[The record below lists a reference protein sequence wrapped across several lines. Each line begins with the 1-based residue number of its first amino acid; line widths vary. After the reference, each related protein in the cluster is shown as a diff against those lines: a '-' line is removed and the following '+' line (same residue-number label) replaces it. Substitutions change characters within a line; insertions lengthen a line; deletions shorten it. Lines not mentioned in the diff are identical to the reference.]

1 MGILF
6 NKTQNILR
14 NVIQLAFTG
23 IRQDLLPPN
32 APPQYVY
39 RGIRITYRHHY
50 DVIIPQSTPL
60 TMNRSR
66 FEDLDVLLQ
75 TKKRLFYFAG
85 TLFHSTSSYSARSQ
99 LSLLWRDIKR
109 QQKSNMTTEIQG
121 KQFDTIMII
130 DGHIEAHE
138 YIKSIQSSVF
148 SLCPEGFLP
157 WSPRLYEAIQIGAI
171 PIILADNIVLPFER
185 FIAWRSF
192 SAKVNVSNIRKMINY
207 VHRIKNFEKY
217 IERKLQSALP
227 YLHAFQW
234 PYSALGENGQNR
246 HVFLPDE
253 DQNGSVINV
262 FHYISL
268 ELRCRRLEQL
278 YGLTSESFSVK
289 SIEAQRQACTN
300 HSSIC
305 PCHTVQQSAAFREY
319 I

>member
-1 MGILF
+1 LKGNGSIFPNL
-6 NKTQNILR
+6 NITLKK
-14 NVIQLAFTG
+14 
-23 IRQDLLPPN
+23 
-32 APPQYVY
+32 
-39 RGIRITYRHHY
+39 
-50 DVIIPQSTPL
+50 
-60 TMNRSR
+60 
-66 FEDLDVLLQ
+66 
-75 TKKRLFYFAG
+75 KKRLFFFAG
-85 TLFHSTSSYSARSQ
+85 NLDHSTTDESARPVL
-99 LSLLWRDIKR
+99 LSLWEDINK
-109 QQKSNMTTEIQG
+109 KHTYNMTTKVQG
-121 KQFDTIMII
+121 KQFDTMTII
-130 DGHIEAHE
+130 DGHIKPNE
-138 YIKSIQSSVF
+138 YIESIQSTVF